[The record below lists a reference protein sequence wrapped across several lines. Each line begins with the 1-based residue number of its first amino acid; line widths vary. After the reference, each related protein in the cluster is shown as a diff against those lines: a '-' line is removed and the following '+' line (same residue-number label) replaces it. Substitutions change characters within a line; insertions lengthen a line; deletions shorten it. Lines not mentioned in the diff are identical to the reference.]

1 MNDIKEK
8 KAQELSGEVVSNKMD
23 KTVVV
28 RVTSFRKHPKYQK
41 YVRASK
47 NYKAHD
53 ADNAYQEGDKVMIRA
68 SRAYSKDKKW
78 EVVDVIKKSE

>member
-8 KAQELSGEVVSNKMD
+8 KAQELSGEIVSDKMD

-28 RVTSFRKHPKYQK
+28 RVTSFRKHPKYKK

-53 ADNAYQEGDKVMIRA
+53 ADNTYHTGDQVMIRA